1 MSLTLVASRVLLR
14 IDGKFST
21 YPLINPFFIFCKC
34 SFPSFF
40 SKGSSLSFPP
50 GSIRDYLNSILTL
63 VKEVDFRLASWESFF
78 GYSEIGPERIVKIL
92 LI

>member
-1 MSLTLVASRVLLR
+1 
-14 IDGKFST
+14 
-21 YPLINPFFIFCKC
+21 LINPFFIFCKC

-92 LI
+92 LISYNNNEKAGTIEVTIKHQHT